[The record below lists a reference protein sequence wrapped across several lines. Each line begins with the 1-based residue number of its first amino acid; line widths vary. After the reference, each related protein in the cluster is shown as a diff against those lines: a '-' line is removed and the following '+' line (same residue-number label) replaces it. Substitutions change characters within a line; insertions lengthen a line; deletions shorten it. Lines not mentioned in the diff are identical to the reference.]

1 MHGTVRGGG
10 PSVEGLTVP
19 GECGVLQY
27 EGLTVLVRT
36 YGPHLTGSAV
46 VVELDGICDGIP
58 LGIDGNTLITDDID
72 CECPIGEDVSGP
84 EEFHSVRGH
93 EIIDGGRSGGSEWE
107 VLDVSVIGG
116 LPSVGKDRGCTSV
129 EVHID
134 GIALDECV
142 VVTGVDG
149 EIDVSSRVDDDLSD
163 RLALGIEDL
172 QNGSVIESFVVS
184 DVTYEVCDC
193 SVVREGSGVREVDSH
208 LPVLGHGGTVLID
221 DDVDTVLA
229 LRCDTACGSDRG

>member
-10 PSVEGLTVP
+10 PSVEGLTVL

-36 YGPHLTGSAV
+36 YGLHLTGSAV
-46 VVELDGICDGIP
+46 VVELDGICDGVP

-93 EIIDGGRSGGSEWE
+93 EIIDGDRSGGSDWE
-107 VLDVSVIGG
+107 VLDVSVIGE
-116 LPSVGKDRGCTSV
+116 LPSGSRDRRCASV

-142 VVTGVDG
+142 IVTGVDD
-149 EIDVSSRVDDDLSD
+149 EIDVSSCIDDGLSD
-163 RLALGIEDL
+163 GFTLGIEDL
-172 QNGSVIESFVVS
+172 QDGSRIESLIVP
-184 DVTYEVCDC
+184 DVTYEVCDR

-221 DDVDTVLA
+221 DDIDTVLA
-229 LRCDTACGSDRG
+229 LRCDTACGSDGG